1 MAKAEKSS
9 KSEAPKKRKAVAVH
23 CHKIDFIE
31 SWNSIEEFSAAID
44 ASGVSPD
51 AVNVQA
57 EWDLYM
63 SDRSGYKDHMNLRQQ

>member
-9 KSEAPKKRKAVAVH
+9 KSEAPKKRKVVAVH
-23 CHKIDFIE
+23 
-31 SWNSIEEFSAAID
+31 WNSIEEFSAAID

>member
-9 KSEAPKKRKAVAVH
+9 NSEAPKAVAVH
-23 CHKIDFIE
+23 
-31 SWNSIEEFSAAID
+31 WNSIEEFSAAID